1 MTDEFGKVLCTV
13 RVDSD
18 RCDYCLECVRLCP
31 SGALTLD
38 KSVFY
43 HDSTICT
50 YCESCH
56 DVCDHRAITIIGEY

>member
-1 MTDEFGKVLCTV
+1 MTGETDKVLCTV

-18 RCDYCLECVRLCP
+18 RCDYCLECVNSCP

-43 HDSTICT
+43 HNSTKCH
-50 YCESCH
+50 YCETCH